1 MAEGHI
7 VAGRQFRTKTD
18 YEAALRDKKKIDKIC
33 SGTGPYRQAY
43 CFILADQP
51 SCRRSFPLLYV

>member
-18 YEAALRDKKKIDKIC
+18 YEAALRDKKKLI
-33 SGTGPYRQAY
+33 R
-43 CFILADQP
+43 
-51 SCRRSFPLLYV
+51 YVRNMI

>member
-33 SGTGPYRQAY
+33 SESEGSESGARAVWEAESGR
-43 CFILADQP
+43 L
-51 SCRRSFPLLYV
+51 SF